1 LFGIIASKYS
11 HPSVSA
17 KLSLPNICARSL
29 PNSFLL
35 RNHFFQ
41 PEKNELFF
49 LPLEI
54 AVCSNQK
61 KRFAQFLEISFQ
73 RET

>member
-49 LPLEI
+49 LPLELQF
-54 AVCSNQK
+54 AVTK
-61 KRFAQFLEISFQ
+61 KKKKDLHNF
-73 RET
+73 